1 MAKNSPQDV
10 KNREYFSNNLNRI
23 MSEKGIRQI
32 DIHNDLEI
40 PKSTITGYV
49 KGRSMPTS
57 GNLQKLADYLG
68 VKKSH
73 LDLRFLN
80 NDLDEIARNEL
91 AKFYHNIMADGI
103 NDVLARFIMAELNDI
118 YFNPEKQY
126 PSKSFRNKEDF
137 LINFFQTSIATKEK
151 WLKVKEVNY
160 YVMDRLKHQISQA
173 FSETLTILN
182 NSIDSGDEYLIHGLD
197 KEKLPQLS
205 KELSE
210 LEDGILD
217 KLKQLELNHSDA
229 LG

>member
-1 MAKNSPQDV
+1 
-10 KNREYFSNNLNRI
+10 